1 MSSLATFA
9 ISIIT
14 EIITGLLTLIKSSVT
29 DVMSSS
35 FTLLGNVFYGWFTQ
49 LSKYGPWIPV
59 VLAGGIGV
67 TGVGLYVVFI
77 FSTAAEDVIP

>member
-9 ISIIT
+9 ISILT
-14 EIITGLLTLIKSSVT
+14 ELLTGVLTLIKSSVT
-29 DVMSSS
+29 RVMTSSS
-35 FTLLGNVFYGWFTQ
+35 RLLGNVFFSWFMQ

-59 VLAGGIGV
+59 FLAGGIGL
-67 TGVGLYVVFI
+67 TGVGLYAVFI

>member
-9 ISIIT
+9 ISILT
-14 EIITGLLTLIKSSVT
+14 ELLTGVLTLVKSSVT
-29 DVMSSS
+29 RVMTSSS
-35 FTLLGNVFYGWFTQ
+35 RLIGNVFYGWFVQ

-59 VLAGGIGV
+59 FLAGGIGL
-67 TGVGLYVVFI
+67 TGAGLYAVFI

>member
-9 ISIIT
+9 ISVIT
-14 EIITGLLTLIKSSVT
+14 EILTGLLTLINSSVT
-29 DVMSSS
+29 SIMTSS

-49 LSKYGPWIPV
+49 LSEYGPWIPV
-59 VLAGGIGV
+59 FLAGGIGV
-67 TGVGLYVVFI
+67 AGAGLYVVFI

>member
-9 ISIIT
+9 ISILT
-14 EIITGLLTLIKSSVT
+14 ELLTGVLTLVKSSVT
-29 DVMSSS
+29 RVMTSSS
-35 FTLLGNVFYGWFTQ
+35 RLLGNVFYGWFVQ

-59 VLAGGIGV
+59 FLAGGIGL
-67 TGVGLYVVFI
+67 TGVGLYAVFI

>member
-9 ISIIT
+9 ISILT
-14 EIITGLLTLIKSSVT
+14 ELLTGVLTLVKSSVT
-29 DVMSSS
+29 RVMTSSS
-35 FTLLGNVFYGWFTQ
+35 RLIGNVFYGWFVQ

-59 VLAGGIGV
+59 LLAGGIGL
-67 TGVGLYVVFI
+67 TGAGLYAVFI